1 MNSNSNESKEKRVLR
16 SFNSENEFLVC
27 FVNQTTRNVHLIS
40 IHFKGEEVLKLEL
53 KYAQTWELLL
63 KYKFLLILF

>member
-16 SFNSENEFLVC
+16 SLNSENEFLVC
-27 FVNQTTRNVHLIS
+27 FVNQTTRNVHLIW

-53 KYAQTWELLL
+53 KYAQT
-63 KYKFLLILF
+63 